1 MNHENLMWMILI
13 LNTFFLLR
21 EFKKSIRLSKELDET
36 KEMLETRGYTNKSK
50 KVVEKLQEEI
60 KKLKEELKE
69 NE

>member
-50 KVVEKLQEEI
+50 RVVEKLQEEI
-60 KKLKEELKE
+60 KKLKEELRG